1 MISIDALKND
11 FSSSQEKM
19 MDESSLRD
27 DDGLVPPCRL

>member
-11 FSSSQEKM
+11 FSSSQEK
-19 MDESSLRD
+19 DDGRED